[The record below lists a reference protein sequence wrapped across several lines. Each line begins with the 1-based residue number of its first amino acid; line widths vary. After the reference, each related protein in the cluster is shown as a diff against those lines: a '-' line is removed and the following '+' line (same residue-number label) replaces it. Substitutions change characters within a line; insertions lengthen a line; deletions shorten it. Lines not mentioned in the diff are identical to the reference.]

1 MIEFSSRQLRAF
13 LLVAQNHSFS
23 RAAEALLITP
33 SGLSL
38 LIRELEKQLGFRVFD
53 RTTRHVELTPDGKQ
67 LLPVAR
73 RNLEELEGAVSR
85 IGQHTKE
92 ACQSLSIGASVLV
105 AEHILPQAI
114 SEFRRQRP
122 DVRIRLF
129 DADLRTV
136 QQSVEAGALDMGLTV
151 ERSPGVQRTPF
162 FRFSLV
168 VIRPDTEGAPRRAS
182 TSWSALK
189 GERLISIP
197 STRMWQQIIDKH
209 LAQAGV
215 VSEPA
220 MVVNLVTTQIALVEA
235 GEGIAVVPSYALPA
249 CRNRRVLMS
258 RLIHPNVTLDFYQI
272 RKRGRKLPTVADEFT
287 AYLQGYIARWAG
299 RAGVL

>member
-1 MIEFSSRQLRAF
+1 MIELTCRQLRAF

-189 GERLISIP
+189 GERLMSVP
-197 STRMWQQIIDKH
+197 PTRVWQQLIDKH

-235 GEGIAVVPSYALPA
+235 GEGIAVVPSYVLPA

-272 RKRGRKLPTVADEFT
+272 RKRGRKLPPVADEFT